1 LDIFQ
6 TKRRGKQT
14 RGKLV
19 TAAAIDVR
27 VFFFHFFCEKCSKMK
42 NEKNGGKCEQKKN
55 FQKRFSERGHSQNV
69 K

>member
-1 LDIFQ
+1 MK
-6 TKRRGKQT
+6 KRT

-27 VFFFHFFCEKCSKMK
+27 VFFFDFFGEKCSKMK
-42 NEKNGGKCEQKKN
+42 NEKNGEKGPQKKH
-55 FQKRFSERGHSQNV
+55 FQKRFSERGHSQNG